1 MEETINEKK
10 YRKAKAGGK
19 QALCSANN
27 AGKEVQNFGEIRD
40 PDMTE
45 FYRIQISGD

>member
-27 AGKEVQNFGEIRD
+27 TGKEVQNFDETRD
-40 PDMTE
+40 RDLTE
-45 FYRIQISGD
+45 FYMIQINGD